1 MTLKVREGRALDEPT
16 REFLSWI
23 EDLKRVRDEFEA
35 LLDEYEGKRRR
46 LIQDIKE

>member
-16 REFLSWI
+16 REFLNWI